1 MYARIN
7 DSRVN
12 DNSMREVFTY
22 AREEKETNLVF
33 DYQEK
38 VWRVWTSVPE
48 HITKLLK
55 LKNHNLEVDSVTE
68 TGTITSIK
76 GTISSKQVSFRN
88 IIELT
93 EERKAKLKN
102 RGKELSMR

>member
-1 MYARIN
+1 MYAWIN

-33 DYQEK
+33 DYKEK

-55 LKNHNLEVDSVTE
+55 LKNHNLVVDSVTE
-68 TGTITSIK
+68 TGSITSIK
-76 GTISSKQVSFRN
+76 GTLSAKQISFRN

-93 EERKAKLKN
+93 EERKENLKN